1 MIQESI
7 KFILERYKAGG
18 SNRFVCP
25 QCGRKKCFTR
35 YVDADTGEYLDENC
49 GKCDHT
55 ASCGYHY
62 PPREFFRDH
71 PDRMH
76 GKAYQPEYINGKP
89 LVGMGRRWQED
100 KKWQRDASK
109 CQTAERP
116 MASKPPQTEF
126 FPLSWAEEG
135 TDRSSTFRNWF
146 ERLPFVPELIHQV
159 LLEYF
164 VGGTSYDIV
173 VRGINYGKAVIFW
186 QIDEQLQVHD
196 AKLMA
201 YQKDRHRVSGWGNSM
216 RSICEKARVGPQL
229 SETDKVLFG
238 LHLLPYYP
246 QKTVCIVESEK
257 TALVCA
263 CQYPQHLWMATG
275 GCGNLQA
282 SKLQPL
288 KGRKLMV
295 FPDSG
300 EYGKWACCMKESGI
314 DNYQIVDFMEQYE
327 TNTDIADVIL
337 GEAVRE
343 PNHHTFPSQ
352 VPYLRRKSS
361 IVITK

>member
-1 MIQESI
+1 MVAGLVAVHVAAHEAVGRNVFVVLVVAFRQVHLEEAVQSLAEYGFAAHCLHHSAHIVGHVEGEIPGVALNESLAI
-7 KFILERYKAGG
+7 RLVGVHVGLEASVGIARAGKTACGIVHIAIRLRPPCKGSRGGRIAGG
-18 SNRFVCP
+18 LCRGISFKLEGEANDYL
-25 QCGRKKCFTR
+25 GKGLSGGHI
-35 YVDADTGEYLDENC
+35 ADTGEYLDENC

-164 VGGTSYDIV
+164 VGDFC
-173 VRGINYGKAVIFW
+173 KQF
-186 QIDEQLQVHD
+186 QI
-196 AKLMA
+196 
-201 YQKDRHRVSGWGNSM
+201 
-216 RSICEKARVGPQL
+216 
-229 SETDKVLFG
+229 
-238 LHLLPYYP
+238 
-246 QKTVCIVESEK
+246 
-257 TALVCA
+257 
-263 CQYPQHLWMATG
+263 
-275 GCGNLQA
+275 
-282 SKLQPL
+282 
-288 KGRKLMV
+288 
-295 FPDSG
+295 
-300 EYGKWACCMKESGI
+300 
-314 DNYQIVDFMEQYE
+314 
-327 TNTDIADVIL
+327 
-337 GEAVRE
+337 
-343 PNHHTFPSQ
+343 
-352 VPYLRRKSS
+352 
-361 IVITK
+361 

>member
-62 PPREFFRDH
+62 PPREFFREH

-146 ERLPFVPELIHQV
+146 
-159 LLEYF
+159 
-164 VGGTSYDIV
+164 
-173 VRGINYGKAVIFW
+173 
-186 QIDEQLQVHD
+186 
-196 AKLMA
+196 
-201 YQKDRHRVSGWGNSM
+201 
-216 RSICEKARVGPQL
+216 
-229 SETDKVLFG
+229 
-238 LHLLPYYP
+238 
-246 QKTVCIVESEK
+246 
-257 TALVCA
+257 
-263 CQYPQHLWMATG
+263 
-275 GCGNLQA
+275 
-282 SKLQPL
+282 
-288 KGRKLMV
+288 
-295 FPDSG
+295 
-300 EYGKWACCMKESGI
+300 
-314 DNYQIVDFMEQYE
+314 
-327 TNTDIADVIL
+327 
-337 GEAVRE
+337 
-343 PNHHTFPSQ
+343 
-352 VPYLRRKSS
+352 
-361 IVITK
+361 

>member
-201 YQKDRHRVSGWGNSM
+201 YQKDGHRVSG
-216 RSICEKARVGPQL
+216 
-229 SETDKVLFG
+229 
-238 LHLLPYYP
+238 
-246 QKTVCIVESEK
+246 
-257 TALVCA
+257 
-263 CQYPQHLWMATG
+263 
-275 GCGNLQA
+275 
-282 SKLQPL
+282 
-288 KGRKLMV
+288 
-295 FPDSG
+295 
-300 EYGKWACCMKESGI
+300 
-314 DNYQIVDFMEQYE
+314 
-327 TNTDIADVIL
+327 
-337 GEAVRE
+337 
-343 PNHHTFPSQ
+343 
-352 VPYLRRKSS
+352 
-361 IVITK
+361 

>member
-1 MIQESI
+1 MTFNNI
-7 KFILERYKAGG
+7 KYILERYKSGG
-18 SNRFVCP
+18 SNRFACP
-25 QCGRKKCFTR
+25 KCGRKKCFTR
-35 YVDADTGEYLDENC
+35 YVDADTGAYLDESC

-62 PPREFFRDH
+62 PPREFFHDH

-76 GKAYQPEYINGKP
+76 SEAYQPEHINGKP
-89 LVGMGRRWQED
+89 LVGMGRRWLEGKKGQPED
-100 KKWQRDASK
+100 KKGLWEGKLLSSR
-109 CQTAERP
+109 
-116 MASKPPQTEF
+116 PPQTEF
-126 FPLSWAEEG
+126 FPLSWAEDG
-135 TDRSSTFRNWF
+135 TDRNSTFRSWF
-146 ERLPFVPELIHQV
+146 ERLPFAQELIHQV

-164 VGGTSYDIV
+164 VGGTSYDIIIK
-173 VRGINYGKAVIFW
+173 GTNYGKAVVFW
-186 QIDEQLQVHD
+186 MIDELLQVHD

-201 YQKDRHRVSGWGNSM
+201 YNADGHRVSGWGNSM

-246 QKTVCIVESEK
+246 QKKVCIVESEK

-282 SKLQPL
+282 HKLQPL
-288 KGRKLMV
+288 KGRNVMV

-300 EYGKWACCMKESGI
+300 EYEKWANCMKKSGI

-327 TNTDIADVIL
+327 RNTDIADVIL
-337 GEAVRE
+337 GDACR
-343 PNHHTFPSQ
+343 S
-352 VPYLRRKSS
+352 
-361 IVITK
+361 